1 MTNDFGK
8 KVRYYRKKAGKTQ
21 LELSQYLGYKSSS
34 SIAKIEDG
42 TNDVLVSDAEKIAQ
56 FLGIGMVR
64 FFDPL
69 PVEDESFK
77 EYLPYLAQADE
88 KTIDLV
94 RLALGMEPLIRL
106 KKSDGA
112 FVTKAR
118 S

>member
-42 TNDVLVSDAEKIAQ
+42 TNDVLVSDAEKIAH

-69 PVEDESFK
+69 PVEDESFR

-94 RLALGMEPLIRL
+94 RLALGMEPILRL

-112 FVTKAR
+112 SSAEAR
-118 S
+118 